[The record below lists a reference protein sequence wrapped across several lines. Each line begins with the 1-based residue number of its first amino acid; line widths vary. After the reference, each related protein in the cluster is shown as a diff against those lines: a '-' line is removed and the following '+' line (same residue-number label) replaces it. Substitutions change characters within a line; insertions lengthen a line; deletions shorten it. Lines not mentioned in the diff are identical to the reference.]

1 MANYEGRNMR
11 GMMRA
16 DYSDIRMDKSRELND
31 NMSIDI
37 RKEEDSY
44 GKTVHTLRTSTDRDT
59 NLDDE

>member
-16 DYSDIRMDKSRELND
+16 DFSDIRMDKSRELND

-37 RKEEDSY
+37 RKSEDSY
-44 GKTVHTLRTSTDRDT
+44 GKTVHTLQTQTERDT
-59 NLDDE
+59 ILDEE

>member
-16 DYSDIRMDKSRELND
+16 DFSDIRMDKSRELND
-31 NMSIDI
+31 TMSIDI
-37 RKEEDSY
+37 RKSEDRY
-44 GKTVHTLRTSTDRDT
+44 GKTVHTLQTSSDRDT

>member
-1 MANYEGRNMR
+1 MANYEGRTMR

-16 DYSDIRMDKSRELND
+16 DFSDIRMDKSRELND

-37 RKEEDSY
+37 RKSEDSY
-44 GKTVHTLRTSTDRDT
+44 GKAVHTLQTNTDRDT